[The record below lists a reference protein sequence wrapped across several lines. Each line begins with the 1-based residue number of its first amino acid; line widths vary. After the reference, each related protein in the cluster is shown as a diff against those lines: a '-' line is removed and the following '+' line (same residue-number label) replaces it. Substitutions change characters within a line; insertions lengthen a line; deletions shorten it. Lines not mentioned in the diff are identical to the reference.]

1 MSISPFDDSDSLN
14 ISVICT
20 ALKDQRVDAGK
31 MLVEG
36 RTVKSPD
43 VGRGFLLSL
52 DGITIYNLWKVV
64 IANCEN
70 ESYNLLKGPSIP
82 AFTYRDGCLFDLSI
96 PSEDDMGTMTCG
108 CPIESDIRSQ

>member
-1 MSISPFDDSDSLN
+1 
-14 ISVICT
+14 
-20 ALKDQRVDAGK
+20 

-36 RTVKSPD
+36 RTVKSPGA
-43 VGRGFLLSL
+43 GRGFLLSL

-70 ESYNLLKGPSIP
+70 ESYNRLKGPSIP

-96 PSEDDMGTMTCG
+96 PSEDDMGTMACG
-108 CPIESDIRSQ
+108 WPIESDIRSQ

>member
-1 MSISPFDDSDSLN
+1 MFFDLPLRIKALRRKNACRRKDSKKPRAS
-14 ISVICT
+14 
-20 ALKDQRVDAGK
+20 
-31 MLVEG
+31 
-36 RTVKSPD
+36 
-43 VGRGFLLSL
+43 RGFLLSL

-96 PSEDDMGTMTCG
+96 PSEDDMGTMACG
-108 CPIESDIRSQ
+108 WPIESDIRSQ